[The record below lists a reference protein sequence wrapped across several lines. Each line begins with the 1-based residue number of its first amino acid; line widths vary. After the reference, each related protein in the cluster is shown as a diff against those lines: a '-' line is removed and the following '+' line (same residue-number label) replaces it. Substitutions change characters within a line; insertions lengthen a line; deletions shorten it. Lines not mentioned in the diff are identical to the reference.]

1 MAKLSLQDTIS
12 VSSCPIKIP
21 RLGFGVYE
29 SPVDIAVKSIL
40 TALEVGYRQID
51 TAQYYGNEAD
61 VGQAVQQTDIPRKDI
76 FITTKILD
84 PTDSVENDYQKC
96 LESIKKLDPSP
107 NGYVDL
113 FLIHSA
119 MYIKPEQRP
128 QLWAALERL
137 YKEGKAKAIG
147 VSNFGIQHI
156 EALKKTATVWPP
168 HVNQIEVCKFD
179 LSKLQ
184 KTLTNFSSI
193 LGVPKLKL
201 SNIASKRALSFR
213 RTVQSFAT

>member
-1 MAKLSLQDTIS
+1 MAKFSLEDT
-12 VSSCPIKIP
+12 VSSSACPVKIP

-29 SPVDIAVKSIL
+29 SPVDIAVQSIL
-40 TALEVGYRQID
+40 TALKVGYRQID
-51 TAQYYGNEAD
+51 TAQFYENEAE

-119 MYIKPEQRP
+119 VYITEAQRP

-137 YKEGKAKAIG
+137 YHEGKAKAIG

-168 HVNQIEVCKFD
+168 HVNQIEVCD
-179 LSKLQ
+179 Y
-184 KTLTNFSSI
+184 SI
-193 LGVPKLKL
+193 MRG
-201 SNIASKRALSFR
+201 R
-213 RTVQSFAT
+213 R